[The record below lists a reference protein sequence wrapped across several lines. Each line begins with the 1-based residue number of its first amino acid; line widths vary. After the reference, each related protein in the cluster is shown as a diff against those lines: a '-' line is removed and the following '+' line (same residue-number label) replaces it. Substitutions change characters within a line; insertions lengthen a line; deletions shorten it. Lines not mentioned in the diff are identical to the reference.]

1 MVVHTRRG
9 TFTALGRGRVEAR
22 ADAVSAL
29 APASARTRR
38 VTSRLLGSAGVVVLG
53 MLREENIKD

>member
-1 MVVHTRRG
+1 MIVHTRRG
-9 TFTALGRGRVEAR
+9 TFTHTALGRGGGSADGSRSRAR
-22 ADAVSAL
+22 LTV
-29 APASARTRR
+29 TR

>member
-1 MVVHTRRG
+1 MIVHTRRG
-9 TFTALGRGRVEAR
+9 TFTHTALGRGGGSADGSRSRAR
-22 ADAVSAL
+22 L
-29 APASARTRR
+29 TR